1 MMYFLRVQV
10 FFLTVHVRRFPA
22 VLPNRDFC
30 ITSFFLFFPSACLW
44 YNVRMTKEMMIDIAQ
59 RRFSYYVWKIYGSK
73 AKPSEEAN
81 KAIARYLN
89 VPHIYERRFRAFLLA
104 CDASEC
110 YAMLRDEK
118 ATEITPDSDS
128 QLSALLHDSDKHI
141 RDFWL

>member
-30 ITSFFLFFPSACLW
+30 ITSFFLFSPLFACGIMFG
-44 YNVRMTKEMMIDIAQ
+44 MTKEKLIDIAQ

-104 CDASEC
+104 CDESES
-110 YAMLRDEK
+110 YAMLRDED
-118 ATEITPDSDS
+118 ATEIKPDSDT
-128 QLSALLHDSDKHI
+128 QLSALLPDSDKHI